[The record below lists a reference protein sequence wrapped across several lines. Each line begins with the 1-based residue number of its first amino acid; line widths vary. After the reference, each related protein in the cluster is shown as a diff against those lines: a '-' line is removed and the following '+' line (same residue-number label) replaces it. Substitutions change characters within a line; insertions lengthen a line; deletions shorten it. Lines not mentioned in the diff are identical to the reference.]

1 MQPDTQQQRE
11 GATALGL
18 ADDNLTG
25 ADDAIVR
32 EYRQQADSGAN
43 WFFWIAGF
51 SVVNSIILLS
61 NGQWNFLIGLGI
73 TQLIDGVAQGAAENL
88 GGTATVIAVV
98 LDAMVAGFFVVM
110 GLLARR
116 GFGWAFVLGMIVY
129 ALDGLLFLYV
139 QQWLNI
145 AFHAFALFY
154 IYRGFAANS
163 KLQKLKAEA
172 AFVPPPPPSI

>member
-1 MQPDTQQQRE
+1 MQPDTERRE

-18 ADDNLTG
+18 ADNNLTG
-25 ADDAIVR
+25 ADDAIVK

-51 SVVNSIILLS
+51 SVVNSIILLAD
-61 NGQWNFLIGLGI
+61 GQWNFLIGLGL
-73 TQLIDGVAQGAAENL
+73 TQLIDGVATSAAEQL
-88 GGTATVIAVV
+88 GGTATAIALI
-98 LDAMVAGFFVVM
+98 LDAMVAGFFIVM

-129 ALDGLLFLYV
+129 VLDGLLFIYV
-139 QQWLNI
+139 QQWLNV
-145 AFHAFALFY
+145 AFHVFALYF

-172 AFVPPPPPSI
+172 AFVPPPPPPSI

>member
-1 MQPDTQQQRE
+1 MQPDTRHTE
-11 GATALGL
+11 GLTTLGL
-18 ADDNLTG
+18 ADNGLTG
-25 ADDAIVR
+25 ADAASAT
-32 EYRQQADSGAN
+32 EYRRLAHSGAN

-51 SVVNSIILLS
+51 SVVNSLILLA
-61 NGQWNFLIGLGI
+61 NGQWNFLIGLGV

-88 GGTATVIAVV
+88 GGTATVVALF

-110 GLLARR
+110 ALLARR
-116 GFGWAFVLGMIVY
+116 GFGWAFMLGMVVY

-139 QQWLNI
+139 QQWFNV

-163 KLQKLKAEA
+163 KLQKLRAEA